1 MSHTTVRARK
11 AVSKRGAEQEMIG
24 KAALKRQRI
33 IEAAALVFRRRGY
46 AQTTLNEIAVEAGM
60 QAGSLYYYFNGREEL
75 VEEVLMQSS
84 RQLSDSVMTAL
95 AALPSEADAF
105 ERFVTMVRTHVLI
118 ILQRDDFGIAYQK
131 LHDQVT
137 QEMRENIAS
146 APRAFARLWTAVF
159 KDAVKQGFIRPDYD
173 PRLTRMLLI
182 GSISWMADWY
192 KPNGPSGPEEIADAV
207 IHLFFRGAAVDH
219 ASVAKRLGIS

>member
-1 MSHTTVRARK
+1 
-11 AVSKRGAEQEMIG
+11 MIG

-75 VEEVLMQSS
+75 VEEVLIQSS

-95 AALPSEADAF
+95 AALPFEADAF

-137 QEMRENIAS
+137 DEMRENVAS
-146 APRAFARLWTAVF
+146 APRAFARLWTDVF

-173 PRLTRMLLI
+173 PRLIRMLLI